1 VGLGVGVYLAMRAG
15 VGRPLRRLV
24 EGMDAVGE
32 GDLSRVILVERDD
45 EIGRLASRFN
55 AMTASLRE
63 ARQETGRSAEARL
76 ALENRLHQ
84 SEKLATIGQLA
95 AEIAHE
101 VGTPLNVIV
110 GRARSISR
118 KASDATEVTKNAE
131 IITAQAGRITRIIQK
146 VLDFSRKRGPTL
158 SRVHLGAIVAESLEF
173 LSESIRRQGIEVV
186 AKTMPSPDV
195 PGDPDQLQQVC
206 LNLLMNAVQAMPH
219 GGRLTVGLRVVTR
232 RKEGLDLA
240 APAPYALLEIADTGP
255 GVPAAERDKVFEP
268 FFTTKSEGQ
277 GTGLGL
283 AVSLGIVREHDGWIE
298 VLDAKEA
305 ARHMTPAL
313 GIGLPGKAAGPE
325 AGRTLT
331 PVPVASLGAPL
342 AAGVVAPPAT
352 AQARSEGTPPN
363 AADEETLAREVSRL
377 ARLDRSGPREELPEG
392 EPSAPTGAVFRVYL
406 PLGGSRGT
414 PAVMD
419 ALPEAASG
427 SPSKSLPAKIG

>member
-1 VGLGVGVYLAMRAG
+1 
-15 VGRPLRRLV
+15 
-24 EGMDAVGE
+24 
-32 GDLSRVILVERDD
+32 
-45 EIGRLASRFN
+45 
-55 AMTASLRE
+55 
-63 ARQETGRSAEARL
+63 
-76 ALENRLHQ
+76 
-84 SEKLATIGQLA
+84 
-95 AEIAHE
+95 
-101 VGTPLNVIV
+101 
-110 GRARSISR
+110 
-118 KASDATEVTKNAE
+118 
-131 IITAQAGRITRIIQK
+131 
-146 VLDFSRKRGPTL
+146 
-158 SRVHLGAIVAESLEF
+158 
-173 LSESIRRQGIEVV
+173 
-186 AKTMPSPDV
+186 
-195 PGDPDQLQQVC
+195 
-206 LNLLMNAVQAMPH
+206 MNAVQAMPH

-313 GIGLPGKAAGPE
+313 GIGVPGKATGAE

-331 PVPVASLGAPL
+331 PVPMASLGGPL
-342 AAGVVAPPAT
+342 AAGAPSAM
-352 AQARSEGTPPN
+352 AQARSEGTPPG

-377 ARLDRSGPREELPEG
+377 ARLDRSGPREVPEG
-392 EPSAPTGAVFRVYL
+392 EISAPTGAVFRVYL

-414 PAVMD
+414 PAVME
-419 ALPEAASG
+419 ALPEATSSG